1 MQNTSSLKLNNDFRR
16 LYSRG
21 KSHAGAY
28 IVVYALKSK
37 RRSSKKRLGL
47 TVGKSF
53 GKAVKRNRM
62 KRLMRESYRAIEGD
76 IPDGYDF
83 VIVARSRAVG
93 TGFWQIKRDME
104 YDFKKLDLK

>member
-28 IVVYALKSK
+28 VVVYALKT
-37 RRSSKKRLGL
+37 RRPLKRLGL

-62 KRLMRESYRAIEGD
+62 KRLMRESYRAIEGN

-83 VIVARSRAVG
+83 VIVARSRAIG
-93 TGFWQIKRDME
+93 TSFWQVKRDME
-104 YDFKKLDLK
+104 YVFGKLGLK

>member
-16 LYSRG
+16 LYARG
-21 KSHAGAY
+21 KSYAGAY
-28 IVVYALKSK
+28 VVVYAMKT
-37 RRSSKKRLGL
+37 RRRVKRLGL

-62 KRLMRESYRAIEGD
+62 KRLMRESYRAIEGN

-83 VIVARSRAVG
+83 VIVARSRAAG
-93 TGFWQIKRDME
+93 TSFAQVNRDME
-104 YDFKKLDLK
+104 YVFGKLGLK

>member
-1 MQNTSSLKLNNDFRR
+1 MNNTSSLKLNKDFRR
-16 LYSRG
+16 LYARG

-28 IVVYALKSK
+28 IVIYAMKT
-37 RRSSKKRLGL
+37 RRRDKRLGL

-62 KRLMRESYRAIEGD
+62 KRLMRESYRALETN

-83 VIVARSRAVG
+83 VIVARSRAIG
-93 TGFWQIKRDME
+93 TSFAQVKRDME
-104 YDFKKLDLK
+104 YAFGKLGLK

>member
-21 KSHAGAY
+21 KSYAGAY
-28 IVVYALKSK
+28 VVVYVMKT
-37 RRSSKKRLGL
+37 RRKGKRLGL

-62 KRLMRESYRAIEGD
+62 KRLMRESYRALEGS
-76 IPDGYDF
+76 IPDGRDI
-83 VIVARSRAVG
+83 VIVARSRAIG
-93 TGFWQIKRDME
+93 TSFAQVKRDME
-104 YDFKKLDLK
+104 YAFGKLGLK

>member
-1 MQNTSSLKLNNDFRR
+1 MQNTSTLKLNNDFRR

-28 IVVYALKSK
+28 IVVYALKS
-37 RRSSKKRLGL
+37 RRPFKRLGL

-53 GKAVKRNRM
+53 GKAVQRNRM
-62 KRLMRESYRAIEGD
+62 KRLMRESYRALEGT

-93 TGFWQIKRDME
+93 ANFHQVKRDME
-104 YDFKKLDLK
+104 YAFGKLGLK

>member
-1 MQNTSSLKLNNDFRR
+1 MRSTSSLKLNNDFRR

-21 KSHAGAY
+21 KCHAGAY
-28 IVVYALKSK
+28 VVVYMMKT
-37 RRSSKKRLGL
+37 RRKDKRLGL

-62 KRLMRESYRAIEGD
+62 KRLMRESYRSIEGN

-83 VIVARSRAVG
+83 VIVARSRAAG
-93 TGFWQIKRDME
+93 TGFAQVKRDME
-104 YDFKKLDLK
+104 YAFGKLGLK

>member
-28 IVVYALKSK
+28 VVVYALKS
-37 RRSSKKRLGL
+37 RRDGKRLGL
-47 TVGKSF
+47 TVGKAF

-83 VIVARSRAVG
+83 VIVARSRAIG
-93 TGFWQIKRDME
+93 TSMHQIRRDME
-104 YDFKKLDLK
+104 YVFGKLGLK